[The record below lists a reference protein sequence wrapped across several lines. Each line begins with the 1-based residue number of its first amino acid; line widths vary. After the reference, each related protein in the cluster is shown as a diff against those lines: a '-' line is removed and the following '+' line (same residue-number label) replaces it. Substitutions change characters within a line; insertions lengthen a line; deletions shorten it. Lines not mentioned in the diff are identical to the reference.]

1 MKMHRIVGILALV
14 MVFSLSAWAEVMKL
28 DCNAIYGPTS
38 FHTQGAMEF
47 ARLVEKYSEGS
58 VLITVHP
65 GGSLGFKGP
74 ELLKAVKDGQVP
86 LSDILMGVVAGSESV
101 FGVSSLPRLVK
112 NYVEAR
118 SLYEELKPYYEKAA
132 LKWNQKFLYAAPWP
146 PSGWVTKNRINS
158 VEDFKGLKTRT
169 YDKNGAQ
176 FLREL
181 GASPVSMPWGEVY
194 SSLRTGVIDSVL
206 TSAESSKNG
215 SFWEVLNYF
224 MDINYAF
231 PLNMLTMNLDYWK
244 ALTPKQQEAILKA
257 AKEMEEKQWQNS
269 QQRTEEALK
278 IIQAK
283 GMQVYTAS
291 PEVEAA
297 MQKAASKIV
306 EDFLKE
312 MPGKVKE
319 IITKYAK

>member
-146 PSGWVTKNRINS
+146 PSGLVTKNRINS

>member
-14 MVFSLSAWAEVMKL
+14 MAFSLSAWAEVMKL

-146 PSGWVTKNRINS
+146 PSGLVTKNRINS